1 MKLEYDEQKSI
12 KNALERGL
20 PFSMVKDFE
29 FDTAFIK
36 QDLRNKYSE
45 IRYQALGLIG
55 TRLYALVFCLRN
67 DVVRVISFRKA
78 NSRESAIY
86 EKNRKPDYR

>member
-12 KNALERGL
+12 KNTLEREL

-36 QDLRNKYSE
+36 QDLRNEYSE
-45 IRYQALGLIG
+45 IRYQALGLIE
-55 TRLYALVFCLRN
+55 TRLYALVFCLRQ
-67 DVVRVISFRKA
+67 DAVRVISFRKA
-78 NSRESAIY
+78 NSREIAIY
-86 EKNRKPDYR
+86 EKNRKSDNR